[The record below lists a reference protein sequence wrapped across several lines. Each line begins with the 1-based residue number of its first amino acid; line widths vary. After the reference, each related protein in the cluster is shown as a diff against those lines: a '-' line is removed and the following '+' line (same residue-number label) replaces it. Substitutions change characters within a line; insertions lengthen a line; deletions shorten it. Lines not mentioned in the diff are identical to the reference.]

1 MTCPD
6 HRCGSRAAQ
15 HSVRSASRYRNRL
28 DGLRSS
34 LKVEGETNRTQD
46 NAPANSQ
53 LGAAM
58 LEAANAI
65 DRRYQPLLDMKQA
78 DPGASMEAAIATAA
92 HDILVADLPSK

>member
-1 MTCPD
+1 VLLSTASAARADIVTDWMA
-6 HRCGSRAAQ
+6 CG
-15 HSVRSASRYRNRL
+15 
-28 DGLRSS
+28 